1 MLTGEQYRA
10 SIRGY
15 RASYLEGERIQD
27 PTEHPLIKSS
37 VDWVAETYDRFY
49 SSEPGAINPMFGL
62 PHTREELQRQMERLL
77 VSDLTASQTAGCMAL
92 ATIAPRIGATNDD
105 FRRRLE
111 QFLAS
116 CLAADVRIA
125 VAQQDA
131 GGVRVVER
139 NDKGIVIKGS
149 KQHVVGAAIVH
160 ELFVVPARQMKAGEE
175 EQAVACAVAVDSPG
189 VRIVSMTPA
198 PRAPDTRDYPIS
210 RKRAMPTGVV
220 LFDNVF
226 VPNER
231 VFLDGAPALSG
242 LIGDALGV
250 WERARS
256 VADQADMAELML
268 GLAQTIAEMNG
279 VPNIEHILD
288 KLSNMAVYAAMCRAG
303 WETAL
308 ARASVGE
315 GGMIQPDE
323 AFIYAAKAYGAQA
336 YGEMVGYL
344 QDVAGGSIATVPSN
358 ADIDN
363 PEIGAYV
370 VKYMRT
376 KAGVSGA
383 DRVKVF
389 HIIRDLTADVYGG
402 WVKVSNQHIA
412 GGIFAARQAAH
423 RKYDLEAVRERV
435 REVLATP

>member
-1 MLTGEQYRA
+1 
-10 SIRGY
+10 
-15 RASYLEGERIQD
+15 
-27 PTEHPLIKSS
+27 
-37 VDWVAETYDRFY
+37 
-49 SSEPGAINPMFGL
+49 
-62 PHTREELQRQMERLL
+62 
-77 VSDLTASQTAGCMAL
+77 
-92 ATIAPRIGATNDD
+92 
-105 FRRRLE
+105 
-111 QFLAS
+111 
-116 CLAADVRIA
+116 
-125 VAQQDA
+125 
-131 GGVRVVER
+131 
-139 NDKGIVIKGS
+139 
-149 KQHVVGAAIVH
+149 
-160 ELFVVPARQMKAGEE
+160 
-175 EQAVACAVAVDSPG
+175 
-189 VRIVSMTPA
+189 
-198 PRAPDTRDYPIS
+198 
-210 RKRAMPTGVV
+210 
-220 LFDNVF
+220 
-226 VPNER
+226 
-231 VFLDGAPALSG
+231 
-242 LIGDALGV
+242 
-250 WERARS
+250 
-256 VADQADMAELML
+256 ML